1 MNRMRANVLGLLA
14 AAIAVGAFAIAPTI
28 GSAEEPVEEVPV
40 EEAEMF
46 APQGCEA
53 NHVCGYEAI
62 NFEGS
67 RVQVPCS
74 QNGDWYPG
82 FTIRS
87 ARNRCGNKINYLG
100 NFAICMN
107 PGGDRPSPGTFAFIR
122 LPSGW
127 APPYC

>member
-1 MNRMRANVLGLLA
+1 MRANILGLLA

-28 GSAEEPVEEVPV
+28 GAAEEVPG
-40 EEAEMF
+40 EEAGTF
-46 APQGCEA
+46 AAQGCEA
-53 NHVCGYEAI
+53 NNVCGYSQI

-82 FTIRS
+82 FTIKS
-87 ARNRCGNKINYLG
+87 ARNRCGNKINWLG

-107 PGGDRPSPGTFAFIR
+107 PGGDRPNPGNYAFLR